1 MRKILVFL
9 LLALFG
15 AETASARFTVTV
27 PKTWVGRKILFKATE
42 IRSMVEAESLAD
54 LVTRTDTLT
63 IPSETFTLEPIL
75 LNASCYRFLTYET
88 PRGYNEIIFTFY
100 AVPADELTIILS
112 DTQCSVV
119 GTPLM
124 EQISEIQNAVKDAER
139 RYVRA
144 FEDEDTET
152 AKKIAARLFTYL
164 KEYVAAHPDR
174 PGTSYAVMELTG
186 AEDAVEYGAKLT
198 GEARGSMIYPLA
210 QSKIADAEKRLAK
223 RKKQHELETTAA
235 LAPDFALSDMR
246 GNRVALSDFRG
257 KWVVLDFW
265 GSWCGW
271 CIKGFP
277 ELKEAYT
284 TYAGR
289 LEIVGIDCND
299 TPEAWRK
306 AVERYELPWVQL
318 YNSKSDGV
326 KELYGVQS
334 FPTKVIIDPEG
345 RIRKVC
351 IGHVPEFFRDLDKLM
366 QGR

>member
-1 MRKILVFL
+1 MRKIFLVL
-9 LLALFG
+9 VLALFG
-15 AETASARFTVTV
+15 ANVASARFTVTV
-27 PKTWVGRKILFKATE
+27 PADWKGRKILFKATE

-63 IPSETFTLEPIL
+63 IQSETFALEPVFP
-75 LNASCYRFLTYET
+75 NASCYRFLTYET
-88 PRGYNEIIFTFY
+88 PRGYHEIIFTFY
-100 AVPADELTIILS
+100 AVPADELTIALS
-112 DTQCSVV
+112 DAQCSAA

-124 EQISEIQNAVKDAER
+124 EQVSEIQHTVKEAER
-139 RYVRA
+139 RYLRA
-144 FEDEDTET
+144 FETEDTES
-152 AKKIAARLFTYL
+152 AREIAGRLFACL
-164 KEYVAAHPDR
+164 KEYIAAYPDR
-174 PGTSYAVMELTG
+174 AGTPYAVMELTG

-198 GEARGSMIYPLA
+198 GEALASMIYPLA
-210 QSKIADAEKRLAK
+210 QSTIADAGKRLAK
-223 RKKQHELETTAA
+223 RKKQRTLESAA
-235 LAPDFALSDMR
+235 APAPDFALSDMQ

-277 ELKEAYT
+277 ELKEAYAA
-284 TYAGR
+284 YDGQ

-299 TPEAWRK
+299 TPEAWKK

-326 KELYGVQS
+326 EGLYGVQS
-334 FPTKVIIDPEG
+334 FPTKVIVDPEG

-351 IGHVPEFFRDLDKLM
+351 SGHVPEFFRDLEALM
-366 QGR
+366 RNR